1 MHDPLD
7 QSVFSARASRSI
19 AEGLLEAGGPHRA
32 RRLAEETELI
42 SRVTDSVLGE
52 LKAWQHRSLD
62 ALYLIVYLDKLVV
75 KICDEGF
82 LRIKAVF
89 IAVDVGVDGSKDV
102 LGVWIQLTTACS
114 TRRRPP

>member
-1 MHDPLD
+1 
-7 QSVFSARASRSI
+7 
-19 AEGLLEAGGPHRA
+19 
-32 RRLAEETELI
+32 
-42 SRVTDSVLGE
+42 
-52 LKAWQHRSLD
+52 
-62 ALYLIVYLDKLVV
+62 LDKLVV